1 MSRHTTKAIAMT
13 RTPLL
18 LLALSGCFVATSRT
32 DDSGDGTGTASG
44 EVSDPPVTVAWA
56 NAADAGCLDLEI
68 TTETSLDHWTLTLQ
82 FASPPDALTSSDG
95 VSADLSGGEV
105 VLTPE
110 TNGFLSDSGKVAGKI
125 CLSPRSGPTDLTA
138 DVTASSAGS
147 FTTLRD
153 SGEVLGLVSRAGAGG
168 CVDLEVVNL
177 TDTDITGW
185 QMVVHLDA
193 AAVLTSASGDG
204 IRGFVGDTTSELD
217 LYPTASTN
225 KLKAFDSALG
235 QVCLSPSAVP
245 DHITTSWEIGP

>member
-1 MSRHTTKAIAMT
+1 MT

-32 DDSGDGTGTASG
+32 DDSGSGDGSG

-56 NAADAGCLDLEI
+56 NGADAGCLDLEI
-68 TTETSLDHWTLTLQ
+68 TTEVSLDDWTLSLD
-82 FASPPDALTSSDG
+82 FASTPTSLTSSTG
-95 VSADLSGGEV
+95 ITADLSGGQV

-110 TNGFLSDSGKVAGKI
+110 TNGFLASSGKVAAQI
-125 CLSPRSGPTDLTA
+125 CLSPRSAPTDLSA
-138 DVTASSAGS
+138 DVTTSAAGS

-153 SGEVLGLVSRAGAGG
+153 SGEVLGLISRAGAGG

-185 QMVVHLDA
+185 QMVVHLDTP
-193 AAVLTSASGDG
+193 AVLTSATGDG
-204 IRGFVGDTTSELD
+204 IRAFVGDTTSELD

-235 QVCLSPSAVP
+235 QVCLTPSAVP